1 MAKRPK
7 AESLKVEDLGDLQGY
22 EDDELARLR
31 EKLIADVERI
41 QAESAHHAKR
51 ISELAQARNE
61 LQREQAERARALRA
75 VKHTLLQR
83 VQAERQVAPQRFE
96 RARSPSRTS
105 AVRAAR

>member
-7 AESLKVEDLGDLQGY
+7 AESLKLEDLGDLQGY

-41 QAESAHHAKR
+41 QAESAEHARR
-51 ISELAQARNE
+51 ISELNQARND

-83 VQAERQVAPQRFE
+83 AHEERKAPPME
-96 RARSPSRTS
+96 RRRVKTQSTAT
-105 AVRAAR
+105 RAAMR

>member
-7 AESLKVEDLGDLQGY
+7 AESLNFEDLGDLQGY
-22 EDDELARLR
+22 DDGELVQIR
-31 EKLIADVERI
+31 EKLIADVGRI

-51 ISELAQARNE
+51 ISELNQARNE

-83 VQAERQVAPQRFE
+83 VHTQKQPPRLE
-96 RARSPSRTS
+96 RARSTARTS
-105 AVRAAR
+105 STQAVR